1 MKKTILVS
9 ASILCLSAC
18 SLFGNGL
25 KNTPPTDIK
34 VELSVGWS
42 NKETGLIEVVDKDVY
57 INTYKKDTYNN
68 SYFAHFDDGSY
79 DMVDV
84 DNRIYLTDGD
94 WNLLDFNRIGDINE
108 PKSISFNSNYNNSYF
123 AHFDDGSYVYYRKDV
138 LNNGDWESYVPT
150 TADSK
155 KMTTLDV
162 INSFVGTISNVYA
175 DIFDVELANYAQP
188 SGTGKVL
195 GIDTTIYKANNKTYW
210 YLDGVNMFL
219 KVDDD
224 SKEESSCTVTHYQ
237 YYKHF
242 DDSPN
247 L

>member
-57 INTYKKDTYNN
+57 INTYKKDTY
-68 SYFAHFDDGSY
+68 D
-79 DMVDV
+79 
-84 DNRIYLTDGD
+84 
-94 WNLLDFNRIGDINE
+94 
-108 PKSISFNSNYNNSYF
+108 NSYF

-150 TADSK
+150 TTNSK
-155 KMTTLDV
+155 KMTTLDA

-188 SGTGKVL
+188 SDTGKVL
-195 GIDTTIYKANNKTYW
+195 RIDTTKYKTNSRTYW
-210 YLDGVNMFL
+210 YYEGINIFL
-219 KVDDD
+219 KIDDET
-224 SKEESSCTVTHYQ
+224 EEKLSCEVTSYQ
-237 YYKHF
+237 YWKHF

>member
-1 MKKTILVS
+1 MKKLVFLG

-79 DMVDV
+79 
-84 DNRIYLTDGD
+84 
-94 WNLLDFNRIGDINE
+94 
-108 PKSISFNSNYNNSYF
+108 
-123 AHFDDGSYVYYRKDV
+123 VYYRKDV

-155 KMTTLDV
+155 KMTTLDA